1 MNRRTAFKPFAD
13 AYLKALSGTIR
24 SKNPVIRKSYATAI
38 GYVCQLATYDR
49 LVSIIK
55 HLKKL
60 YIDEEGIYIYIYIKT
75 IKYSDEQSINNNY
88 LI

>member
-1 MNRRTAFKPFAD
+1 MNRRSAFKPFAD

-49 LVSIIK
+49 LVSVVK

-60 YIDEEGIYIYIYIKT
+60 YIDEEGKFD
-75 IKYSDEQSINNNY
+75 SNDEWNLVIDLLLQSR
-88 LI
+88 

>member
-60 YIDEEGIYIYIYIKT
+60 YIDEEGIYIYIYKDNQI
-75 IKYSDEQSINNNY
+75 
-88 LI
+88 

>member
-1 MNRRTAFKPFAD
+1 MNRRSAFKPFAD

-49 LVSIIK
+49 LVSVIK

-60 YIDEEGIYIYIYIKT
+60 YIDEEGKFDSHHSIKRR
-75 IKYSDEQSINNNY
+75 D
-88 LI
+88 